1 MKSHHT
7 MNEPL
12 TTKIVFRK
20 WKNSGDIIALF
31 PDLNYSNGYAN
42 KGNIMSYMHVGQHS
56 EASETLLRDRGLLV
70 TATKE
75 ESADLLAELKGIGY
89 VQA

>member
-1 MKSHHT
+1 

-20 WKNSGDIIALF
+20 WKEDGSIIALF
-31 PDLNYSNGYAN
+31 PELNYANGAAN
-42 KGNIMSYMHVGQHS
+42 RGNIMSYMHVGQHG
-56 EASETLLRDRGLLV
+56 EASESLLRERGRLV

-75 ESADLLAELKGIGY
+75 ESADLLAELKSIGY
-89 VQA
+89 IQK

>member
-1 MKSHHT
+1 

-12 TTKIVFRK
+12 KTKIIFRK
-20 WKNSGDIIALF
+20 WKEDGSIIALF
-31 PDLNYSNGYAN
+31 PDLNFSNGCAN
-42 KGNIMSYMHVGQHS
+42 KGNIMSYMHVGQHG
-56 EASETLLRDRGLLV
+56 EACESLLRDRTLLV

-89 VQA
+89 IRA

>member
-1 MKSHHT
+1 

-20 WKNSGDIIALF
+20 WKEDGSIIALF

-42 KGNIMSYMHVGQHS
+42 FGNIMSYMHVGQHG
-56 EASETLLRDRGLLV
+56 EASESLLRERSRLV
-70 TATKE
+70 SATKE
-75 ESADLLAELKGIGY
+75 ESADLLAELKRIGY
-89 VQA
+89 AQA